1 MKQTVLTVTL
11 NPAVDKTV
19 TVKQLVVAGLNRIQ
33 DVRIDAGGK
42 GINVAKVLRRFEAD
56 VQAWGLK
63 AGHQGRVIE
72 EKLREYGI
80 TSHFLEAEGQTR
92 TNLKVVD
99 EATMETTELNEPGF
113 APSEALIAKFVSEL
127 REQLPYTGIL
137 VLGGSLPPGVPPDFY
152 KRLIE
157 IAKESGV
164 PAILD
169 ADGEA
174 LAHGIEAAPYAIKP
188 NIHELEALFGETL
201 DTDERLSA
209 AVRKLLGKGIRVA
222 IVSMGA
228 EGSLIVGADQ
238 AIRATPFKITPQS
251 TVGAGDSMVAAM
263 AYCFLRGLSLE
274 ETARWTTA
282 AGSVTA
288 SKPGTDVCTLAEVQE
303 KLELVQL
310 SGFTALR

>member
-1 MKQTVLTVTL
+1 MKQTILTVTL

-92 TNLKVVD
+92 INLKVVD
-99 EATMETTELNEPGF
+99 ETSMQTTELNEPGF
-113 APSEALIAKFVSEL
+113 MPSEALIEQFVTEL
-127 REQLPYTGIL
+127 KEQLAETGML
-137 VLGGSLPPGVPPDFY
+137 VLGGSLPPGVPSDFY

-157 IAKESGV
+157 IANAAGV
-164 PAILD
+164 PVILD

-174 LAHGIEAAPYAIKP
+174 LAHGIEAAPYALKP
-188 NIHELEALFGETL
+188 NIHELEALFGETF
-201 DTDERLSA
+201 DTDERLTA
-209 AVRKLLGKGIRVA
+209 AARKLLDKGIRVV

-228 EGSLIVGADQ
+228 EGSLIVNADQ
-238 AIRATPFKITPQS
+238 AIRAMPFKIIPQS

-263 AYCFLRGLSLE
+263 AYCFLNGMSLE

-288 SKPGTDVCTLAEVQE
+288 SKPGTDVCTLAEVRE
-303 KLELVQL
+303 KLKLVELND
-310 SGFTALR
+310 FTAMR